1 MSNMRNVNQYRIV
14 SMNIM
19 EAGEHHDQYTRPYS
33 INLSASTLDTL
44 RTRVHDEGGV
54 LSASA
59 IGSVFGTSEGLYV
72 SAVPDTDID
81 GEAVVAPVPYGW
93 EERRFR
99 FALMFE
105 ASTPSGVE
113 VELVQGM
120 TSHWEDPSI
129 QSSYLP
135 NDTEFVINS
144 IIKLRQARI
153 KTARGHENGWR
164 VGKSDHLLSSSSGG
178 IGRGR
183 NGLLEDTR
191 FTLRPTE
198 IISMAATAPYREE
211 LESSNGVN
219 TVGVMNNLPTLTSRT
234 NNTAMSYASR
244 FFSAVGRSF
253 SSEAIGGHQEI
264 DNGGFGMD
272 SRVANARSYLHES
285 GYSEYQFCRALSKI
299 HTVKTN
305 TFQLSDLFKL
315 DPNAPR
321 DLGKAYQVD
330 PNYAGEARFRD
341 YTSEWYGTDISTQVA
356 AIVGSSVPVFMS
368 RYGIMQCSFNI
379 TNQTHD
385 GAHDFAF
392 TSVRSLMDDSSIT
405 DTLITNFKETL
416 IDECI
421 RQISDNNNRDYDLEC
436 SFSLIGD
443 STVTVSMDG
452 GKPYTYA
459 VPTFTDGLLSPQVTT
474 NQEYRY
480 EFADHLLAASTLLVD
495 PDVSSEDFTTNLMSF
510 GDRST
515 LHRERNAGRDRQS
528 RGGFSD
534 GFRGFSSGAERS
546 TDYPGI
552 LDSSGQPFSRGR
564 SGGFGS

>member
-1 MSNMRNVNQYRIV
+1 MSFPRNVNRHRVV

-19 EAGEHHDQYTRPYS
+19 EAGNHHDQFTRPYS
-33 INLSASTLDTL
+33 IHLSSSTLDTL
-44 RTRVHDEGGV
+44 RDRVHDEGGV

-72 SAVPDTDID
+72 SAVPDTDD
-81 GEAVVAPVPYGW
+81 RGNPVVAPVPYGW

-99 FALMFE
+99 FALIFE
-105 ASTPSGVE
+105 TDTASGTE
-113 VELVQGM
+113 LELVQGM

-135 NDTEFVINS
+135 PDTEFVINS
-144 IIKLRQARI
+144 IVKLRQARI
-153 KTARGHENGWR
+153 KTARGYENSWR
-164 VGKSDHLLSSSSGG
+164 VGKSDHLLSSASGG

-198 IISMAATAPYREE
+198 IISMAATALYRDEVE
-211 LESSNGVN
+211 DSNGVN
-219 TVGVMNNLPTLTSRT
+219 TVGVMNNLPTLTSRS

-253 SSEAIGGHQEI
+253 SAEAIGGMEPE
-264 DNGGFGMD
+264 DSGGFAMD

-315 DPNAPR
+315 DPDAPR
-321 DLGKAYQVD
+321 DIAVAYQVD
-330 PNYAGEARFRD
+330 PNYAGESCYRD

-379 TNQTHD
+379 TNQTPD
-385 GAHDFAF
+385 ASHDFAF
-392 TSVRSLMDDSSIT
+392 TSIRSLMDDSSIT
-405 DTLITNFKETL
+405 DKLIFNFKETL

-421 RQISDNNNRDYDLEC
+421 RQISDNNSRDYNLEC

-452 GKPYTYA
+452 GHPYTYA

-480 EFADHLLAASTLLVD
+480 DFADHMVAASTLLAD
-495 PDVSSEDFTTNLMSF
+495 PDAVNEGFTTSLNDF

-515 LHRERNAGRDRQS
+515 HHLERNAGRSRQS
-528 RGGFSD
+528 RGGFND
-534 GFRGFSSGAERS
+534 GFSGFSSGAERNTEFS
-546 TDYPGI
+546 GI
-552 LDSSGQPFSRGR
+552 LDSSGRAFSRTR